1 VYVDDLDIP
10 PSRITEA
17 ARRVIDRAVEESRRR
32 EHSLLTSEHLFYAL
46 GQVEWDLF
54 AQAMHD
60 ADVSP
65 HQVLRAIDEHLRSV
79 PSFAGCGLHIS
90 PTTKLVCKLALHH
103 AGRAGHPGVEAADL
117 LLALFEETHGVPV
130 SILRQHGA
138 EPDVLVSRL
147 GAHIRDLELRNEHL
161 KKRFELPPYLKQF
174 ATNLN
179 FLAWQDKLPPVF
191 GRDHE
196 IQQVLEILCHRERAN
211 SVMLVGEPGVGKTAV
226 AEGLA
231 RRIEFEPDNIPVR
244 LRDCQIVSLQMNTV
258 VAGTMLRGMFEE
270 RVQNLIR
277 EVKERPNLI
286 LFVDEAHTMVGAGSA
301 LGAPSDA
308 AQILKSV
315 LARGEIRMLA
325 ATTASEYKEYIQE
338 DEALARRFR
347 CVQVAEPT
355 IEETRHIVY
364 SLRPRLERNYSV
376 KLLDEALEMALDM
389 SPRYIRHLHLPDKV
403 IGWLDTAAV
412 HAEMDRRSEV
422 TKEDVASVISHAAQ
436 IPQDMVFRDVTDRF
450 TDIELRLQQRVV
462 GQTDAVRAVARRLVL
477 NKGPLKDGFDRPDGV
492 LLFLGPTGVGKTELA
507 KAVAEFL
514 FGDEKKMV
522 RIDMSEYQDG
532 AVSVDKLI
540 GMPRGIAGSE
550 RGGLLT
556 NQLRDNP
563 YTVVLLDEIEKAS
576 PALLNVFLQA
586 FDEGWLTDG
595 RGKRVYLSDA
605 IIIMTSNLGSEHFR
619 KLTNPLGF
627 LSRHV
632 QIDQVQGE
640 IRRELERRFSP
651 EFRNRIDEVVLF
663 APLARD
669 EVRQIARCYLAQ
681 LEQTA
686 AKAGKTIE
694 IDEDALELIAI
705 EGYSLAFGARF
716 LKRVIDERVKLPI
729 TVSWKEGSHFHV
741 GAAGQEIVVEAVSAR
756 PAAGGHRHALER
768 LVSRFAV
775 RLPPGPLATTTDDP
789 ALRDVLRRLHVLRRL
804 RHLGTRERRAAAHV
818 PALPVA
824 NERLDDL

>member
-10 PSRITEA
+10 LGRITEP

-32 EHSLLTSEHLFYAL
+32 EHSLLTSEHLFYAFA
-46 GQVEWDLF
+46 QAEWDLF
-54 AQAMHD
+54 AQAMRH
-60 ADVSP
+60 AEVNP
-65 HQVLRAIDEHLRSV
+65 HEVLRTIDERLRSV
-79 PSFAGCGLHIS
+79 PTFAGCGLRVG
-90 PTTKLVCKLALHH
+90 PTTKLVCKMALHR
-103 AGRAGHPGVEAADL
+103 AGRAGHPGVEPADL

-130 SILRQHGA
+130 SILRQYGA
-138 EPDVLVSRL
+138 DPDLVVSRL
-147 GAHIRDLELRNEHL
+147 DAHIRDLEVRNERL

-179 FLAWQDKLPPVF
+179 FLAWQDKLPPIF
-191 GRDHE
+191 GRDQE

-211 SVMLVGEPGVGKTAV
+211 SVMLVGEPGVGKTAI

-231 RRIEFEPDNIPVR
+231 RRIEFEPDTMPVR
-244 LRDCQIVSLQMNTV
+244 LRDCQIVNLQMNTV
-258 VAGTMLRGMFEE
+258 VAGTMLRGMFED
-270 RVQNLIR
+270 RVQNLVR

-315 LARGEIRMLA
+315 LARGEIRMVA
-325 ATTASEYKEYIQE
+325 ATTSSEYKEHIQE

-355 IEETRHIVY
+355 IEQTRHILY
-364 SLRPRLERNYSV
+364 HLRPRLERNYSV
-376 KLLDEALEMALDM
+376 TLLDEALEMALDM
-389 SPRYIRHLHLPDKV
+389 APRYMRHLHLPDKV

-412 HAEMDRRSEV
+412 HAEMERRSEV
-422 TKEDVASVISHAAQ
+422 AKEDVASVISHAAQ
-436 IPQDMVFRDVTDRF
+436 IPRDMVFRDVTDRF
-450 TDIELRLQQRVV
+450 KDIEVRLQQRVV
-462 GQTDAVRAVARRLVL
+462 GQANAVRAVARRLVL

-522 RIDMSEYQDG
+522 RIDMSEYQEG
-532 AVSVDKLI
+532 TVSVDKLI

-563 YTVVLLDEIEKAS
+563 YTVVLLDEVEKAS
-576 PALLNVFLQA
+576 PALLHVFLQA

-619 KLTNPLGF
+619 KLTSPLGF
-627 LSRHV
+627 LSQHV
-632 QIDQVQGE
+632 EIDRVQGE

-663 APLARD
+663 APLTQED
-669 EVRQIARCYLAQ
+669 VRHIARHYLAQ
-681 LEQTA
+681 LEHTA

-694 IDEDALELIAI
+694 IDEDALELIAA
-705 EGYSLAFGARF
+705 EGYSLSFGARF
-716 LKRVIDERVKLPI
+716 LKRAIDERIKLPI
-729 TVSWKEGSHFHV
+729 TLNWKEGSHFHV
-741 GAAGQEIVVEAVSAR
+741 RLAGQEILVETNRSYRGHATV
-756 PAAGGHRHALER
+756 AGA
-768 LVSRFAV
+768 
-775 RLPPGPLATTTDDP
+775 
-789 ALRDVLRRLHVLRRL
+789 
-804 RHLGTRERRAAAHV
+804 
-818 PALPVA
+818 
-824 NERLDDL
+824 